1 MITYQQYL
9 SDELTKCQ
17 KLCQEAITST
27 ITREVKEQLYSMAVA
42 ITDIQD
48 AIKHAITLPSEID
61 LTVVQDTLQ
70 RFRETAPT
78 KQQIQN
84 AYKTI
89 EKLAKLLTT
98 KSTLY

>member
-17 KLCQEAITST
+17 KLCQEVITTT
-27 ITREVKEQLYSMAVA
+27 ITREVKEQLDSMAAA
-42 ITDIQD
+42 INPIQD
-48 AIKHAITLPSEID
+48 VIKHMITLPPEID
-61 LTVVQDTLQ
+61 LTAVQDTLQ

-78 KQQIQN
+78 KQQIQA

-89 EKLAKLLTT
+89 EKLSKKINRLA
-98 KSTLY
+98 LY